1 MLGKAL
7 FTALA
12 LAASALAQQ
21 GFDGVTEPINQARV
35 GFTVSGKIDS
45 IWVKEGAFV
54 HKGDT
59 LMNLV
64 NREERLRVRIT
75 GITAND
81 SSAVLSARAK
91 LQAYKKDL
99 DATRNLFE
107 NSNSVSAEQVWEKQM
122 NHDVAAAELTSAEV
136 ERERAKLEHDVAGAE
151 LEKRVLTAPFDG
163 EIVSISKNKGESVE
177 ALEPVI
183 EIADV
188 RTCRMVAYV
197 VANRSGKLKPGQ
209 QVSLSLDGRKQVRRK
224 KGTIEF
230 VSPVVD
236 KSSMLRTVKVIFDNT
251 DLAVEPGVTGK
262 ILLK

>member
-107 NSNSVSAEQVWEKQM
+107 N
-122 NHDVAAAELTSAEV
+122 
-136 ERERAKLEHDVAGAE
+136 
-151 LEKRVLTAPFDG
+151 
-163 EIVSISKNKGESVE
+163 
-177 ALEPVI
+177 
-183 EIADV
+183 
-188 RTCRMVAYV
+188 RT
-197 VANRSGKLKPGQ
+197 P
-209 QVSLSLDGRKQVRRK
+209 
-224 KGTIEF
+224 
-230 VSPVVD
+230 
-236 KSSMLRTVKVIFDNT
+236 
-251 DLAVEPGVTGK
+251 
-262 ILLK
+262 

>member
-12 LAASALAQQ
+12 LAAFALAQQ

-54 HKGDT
+54 RKGDT

-122 NHDVAAAELTSAEV
+122 NHDVAAAELSSALT

-209 QVSLSLDGRKQVRRK
+209 VVGLSLDGRKQSRRK

>member
-54 HKGDT
+54 RKGDT

-99 DATRNLFE
+99 EFCPGVLP
-107 NSNSVSAEQVWEKQM
+107 WP
-122 NHDVAAAELTSAEV
+122 
-136 ERERAKLEHDVAGAE
+136 
-151 LEKRVLTAPFDG
+151 RVLP
-163 EIVSISKNKGESVE
+163 
-177 ALEPVI
+177 
-183 EIADV
+183 
-188 RTCRMVAYV
+188 
-197 VANRSGKLKPGQ
+197 RSRLP
-209 QVSLSLDGRKQVRRK
+209 
-224 KGTIEF
+224 
-230 VSPVVD
+230 
-236 KSSMLRTVKVIFDNT
+236 
-251 DLAVEPGVTGK
+251 
-262 ILLK
+262 